1 MSLTARPEITDKS
14 RRVSAIDRLRT
25 ANVRLP
31 TFRELAKPE
40 TIAANTETSL
50 KAVDP
55 DAADARN
62 LWRVHWFNDA
72 TRKSR
77 IAVPGHIVLP
87 ELLTPS
93 TIANFF
99 KILQER
105 KRIVGRGIIKTGIKK
120 STVATYWG
128 KLNSFFKWLKIKG
141 IINVNPFS
149 EIKYSSP
156 AAKCK

>member
-31 TFRELAKPE
+31 TLRELAKPE
-40 TIAANTETSL
+40 TVAANTETSL

-72 TRKSR
+72 TRKNR
-77 IAVPGHIVLP
+77 NAVPGHVVRP
-87 ELLTPS
+87 ELLTRVPSPIVVLLGQRFPIIGAHKVLAAYACLVPRLVTGQFDPAHDRAIWPS
-93 TIANFF
+93 TGNYC
-99 KILQER
+99 R
-105 KRIVGRGIIKTGIKK
+105 D
-120 STVATYWG
+120 
-128 KLNSFFKWLKIKG
+128 
-141 IINVNPFS
+141 
-149 EIKYSSP
+149 
-156 AAKCK
+156 